1 MSSPDLFLHSI
12 TLMMMI
18 AMRVMPATAAIT
30 IHNVLF
36 LSFPC
41 PAKAALSGE
50 EGDFNS
56 VNQPHNCLWF
66 LNVCVDVCTPH
77 LPHYTKDYSYTF
89 FLSALSKNILSF
101 ISTLRSSR

>member
-56 VNQPHNCLWF
+56 VNQPHNCTILLFVVFKCVLTFALLTFHIILKIIPTPSYCQLFQRTF
-66 LNVCVDVCTPH
+66 LV
-77 LPHYTKDYSYTF
+77 L
-89 FLSALSKNILSF
+89 FLL
-101 ISTLRSSR
+101 

>member
-1 MSSPDLFLHSI
+1 
-12 TLMMMI
+12 MI

-36 LSFPC
+36 LSLPC

-56 VNQPHNCLWF
+56 VNQPHNCTILLFVVFKCVLTFALLHIILKIIPTPSFCQLFQRTF
-66 LNVCVDVCTPH
+66 LV
-77 LPHYTKDYSYTF
+77 L
-89 FLSALSKNILSF
+89 FLL
-101 ISTLRSSR
+101 